1 MPRRSVRRAM
11 SKKPDYV
18 EDMGHTQGARW
29 FKVRD
34 TVMLR
39 SEERMHVNTVIAL
52 CALQRVAAHQLPD
65 VVFAEH
71 KFAQARATLDLS
83 TDDLARQGR
92 SWEAKFMK
100 IESTQPLIFPS
111 IGPEIYRCLTDA
123 LLHDRKDR
131 HPIPK

>member
-1 MPRRSVRRAM
+1 M

-18 EDMGHTQGARW
+18 EHVGHTQGARW

-34 TVMLR
+34 TVMLC
-39 SEERMHVNTVIAL
+39 SEERMYVNTAIAL

-65 VVFAEH
+65 VVFAELEH
-71 KFAQARATLDLS
+71 KFAQARTTLDLS
-83 TDDLARQGR
+83 TDDLARQGG
-92 SWEAKFMK
+92 SWEAKSMK

-111 IGPEIYRCLTDA
+111 IGPEIHRCLTDA